1 MVSASPTDV
10 EDLASQMVRLYR
22 DPTLRAALAC
32 RASEEYA
39 PITWDVMK
47 ARYLQLMD
55 TLSAYGT
62 PSLSNRRRQAP
73 AWLQAS
79 SIDHG
84 RPT

>member
-1 MVSASPTDV
+1 MA
-10 EDLASQMVRLYR
+10 RLYR

-32 RASEEYA
+32 RASEDYA

-55 TLSAYGT
+55 TLSGV
-62 PSLSNRRRQAP
+62 PSTQPVEPASQAP

-84 RPT
+84 RRPEGDEYGGGAARP